1 MNISV
6 ISGQILRPPTFLVVL
21 ATCLWSLLSPTAFA
35 ALSPIEQIQIATFEK
50 MRDVERYQIKIAEKH
65 YTKGEYKI
73 ALAEYE
79 KFLTLYEK
87 SPGAPYAQ
95 LMWSHAMMHLK
106 KPKTAMREGFQSV
119 IDYWPESHEA
129 TVAAYCIADSY
140 RTMGEVKDAQKAFRF
155 LIKEYPKH
163 NIAVRSRVDLLHYAR
178 LHKDEDERLS
188 ILNDLTFNVERTKT
202 ASTTCIK
209 AAHELA
215 ELHFFAQRL
224 EAGKKALST
233 TYTGPKLFDSV
244 VSLSA
249 KTVQHLLKEA
259 STKSAAIKLGD
270 QLLATLRAETLIRP
284 EIAKG
289 LLYRAADLHAT
300 LGRPSDTWRLYD
312 EIGERFGVNDGLRGR
327 QATWCISREKR
338 DQARRIYG
346 EFEDVVT
353 GQKAIAGMYLE
364 EGKVNEAIEVYRHL
378 LEIDGDHSGD
388 HFWAIAGCYEKLSD
402 WKKALASYRQVDR
415 FPQNY
420 FAIAKCHRRLGEQK
434 EAIVLYN
441 QCKVVDNA
449 APAATLEIGFTYEE
463 AKDKEKAI
471 RTFQLTCK
479 RYPKSPQASRA
490 HSHLQNKYNINV
502 TLGGT
507 EEE

>member
-1 MNISV
+1 MR
-6 ISGQILRPPTFLVVL
+6 LLLLTFLFL
-21 ATCLWSLLSPTAFA
+21 SLVPTAFA
-35 ALSPIEQIQIATFEK
+35 ALSPLEQIQVATFEQ

-65 YTKGEYKI
+65 YLDGEFKI

-95 LMWSHAMMHLK
+95 LMWSHTMMHLK

-140 RTMGEVKDAQKAFRF
+140 KTMGEVANAQKAFRF

-163 NIAVRSRVDLLHYAR
+163 DIAVRCRVELLHYAK
-178 LHKDEDERLS
+178 LHQDEDERLA
-188 ILNDLTFNVERTKT
+188 ILNDLTYQVERTDT
-202 ASTTCIK
+202 AKDTCIN
-209 AAHELA
+209 ATHELA

-224 EAGKKALST
+224 EEGKRALAT
-233 TYTGPKLFDSV
+233 TYTGPKLFDTV

-249 KTVQHLLKEA
+249 KTVDHLLKDPV
-259 STKSAAIKLGD
+259 TKPAALKLGD
-270 QLLATLRAETLIRP
+270 QLLATLRAETLVRP
-284 EIAKG
+284 ELTKD
-289 LLYRAADLHAT
+289 LLYQAADLHAT
-300 LGRPSDTWRLYD
+300 LGRPSDTWRLYE
-312 EIGERFGVNDGLRGR
+312 EIAERFGPDDGLRGR
-327 QATWCISREKR
+327 MAQWCKQREKR
-338 DQARRIYG
+338 DQARKIYG
-346 EFEDVVT
+346 EFDDVVA
-353 GQKAIAGMYLE
+353 GQKQIAAMYLE
-364 EGKVNEAIEVYRHL
+364 EGKIEEAIAVYRHL

-388 HFWAIAGCYEKLSD
+388 HFWSIATCYEKLSD
-402 WKKALASYRQVDR
+402 WKKAIASYRQVDR
-415 FPQNY
+415 FPENY
-420 FAIAKCHRRLGEQK
+420 FAIANCHRRLGEQT

-441 QCKVVDNA
+441 QCKTVDSA
-449 APAATLEIGFTYEE
+449 APEATLQIGFTYEE
-463 AKDKEKAI
+463 AKDNEKAI

-479 RYPKSPQASRA
+479 RYPKSGQASRA